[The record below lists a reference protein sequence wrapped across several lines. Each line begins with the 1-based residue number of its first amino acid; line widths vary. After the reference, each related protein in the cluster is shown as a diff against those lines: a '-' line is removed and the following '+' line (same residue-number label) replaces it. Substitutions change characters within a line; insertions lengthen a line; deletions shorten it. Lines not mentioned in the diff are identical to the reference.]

1 MAYTIYIA
9 VRSGSRSLEL
19 TLIARSGAR
28 SSSPGPDR
36 MVAIPSAACLRSF
49 SLIID
54 YRHRPHQA
62 VPTFSAW
69 HSGAHSGR
77 WGRSPAGRI
86 SLAAD
91 EIATGGPSVAG
102 DAQLSQVGS
111 LVGIPLSIALAGGYL
126 QLPLWVSGAGFWGL
140 AGLLLLTMPEQGY
153 RPGAWAQR
161 HAWQGMRATLHA
173 GLHTVR
179 GHATLL
185 SVLVITMLYGMSSE
199 ALSRLTPL
207 HLLDEIGLS
216 SRFTEATWFGL
227 LHAGASLG
235 GAVVTWLLSQT
246 TALRHPRRIV
256 QLLLALTTV
265 MLATL
270 LFALADVCGS
280 PEAPSG

>member
-1 MAYTIYIA
+1 
-9 VRSGSRSLEL
+9 
-19 TLIARSGAR
+19 
-28 SSSPGPDR
+28 
-36 MVAIPSAACLRSF
+36 
-49 SLIID
+49 
-54 YRHRPHQA
+54 
-62 VPTFSAW
+62 
-69 HSGAHSGR
+69 
-77 WGRSPAGRI
+77 
-86 SLAAD
+86 
-91 EIATGGPSVAG
+91 
-102 DAQLSQVGS
+102 
-111 LVGIPLSIALAGGYL
+111 
-126 QLPLWVSGAGFWGL
+126 
-140 AGLLLLTMPEQGY
+140 
-153 RPGAWAQR
+153 
-161 HAWQGMRATLHA
+161 MRATLHA